1 MARSMIRRLQE
12 IERERIDAYEATLRR
27 ISAKARPAPDFVKA
41 LTEAQDGFDREIIRE
56 PDAWR
61 PKMKTRNPA
70 RLRLAAA
77 RHLFALYPVPAP
89 LEQVWLDSEGLAADE
104 IRLRK
109 RWYVIVAGGG
119 SLYRQGAREWLTR
132 REVHHLLNPPGPLA
146 FEEAVWQAVA
156 RSYTDDPGIAL
167 RIARSRVAR
176 SPRAE
181 FAFWREV
188 ARFFAVNPVRIE
200 EIDDFCDY
208 LADSHRRDAG
218 YTVTGRTLGSLRRQ
232 MREWHRDL
240 ETVARIEAARRR
252 VAAGPNGGQGGSPE
266 GGRWSGSPLADWSWH
281 PTTHEA
287 RKNREEYTIV
297 QLHTATELV
306 AESRVMRHCVWTYA
320 GQCIAGRSSIWSLR
334 RHRNGGLDHLL
345 TIELDSHGRAVQIR
359 GFANRL
365 ARADERKVLERW
377 SKARGVSLP

>member
-27 ISAKARPAPDFVKA
+27 VSAKARPAPDFVKA

-146 FEEAVWQAVA
+146 FEEAVWRAVA

-176 SPRAE
+176 NPRAE

-208 LADSHRRDAG
+208 LADTTAAMPATPSRAGRSARCDGRCANGIGIWKPSPASRRRVDAW
-218 YTVTGRTLGSLRRQ
+218 RP
-232 MREWHRDL
+232 D
-240 ETVARIEAARRR
+240 ETVDKAGRPRAGAGADRHWPTGHGTRRRTKPARTARSTRSCSCTLPRSSSRKAASCAIACGPTPVSASRAARRSGR
-252 VAAGPNGGQGGSPE
+252 CDGIAMAG
-266 GGRWSGSPLADWSWH
+266 
-281 PTTHEA
+281 
-287 RKNREEYTIV
+287 
-297 QLHTATELV
+297 
-306 AESRVMRHCVWTYA
+306 
-320 GQCIAGRSSIWSLR
+320 SI
-334 RHRNGGLDHLL
+334 
-345 TIELDSHGRAVQIR
+345 IC
-359 GFANRL
+359 
-365 ARADERKVLERW
+365 
-377 SKARGVSLP
+377 